1 MKKTFLAFLIVCAM
15 MSTVHA
21 QQTVIVQ
28 KTPGLLESLVDA
40 TIAIASAP
48 VVFGTAIVSGVGEV
62 FAPAI
67 TGSTR
72 VTYINQPPVVTA
84 PVVAPAPVVAAPV
97 VAPAPVV
104 VAPPIISEEC
114 YRTPYT
120 STTTISTQTVSPSGT
135 VTVQT
140 YTRPISAYETGI
152 PLAPVPIEHRV
163 GTSPVVNPYVYRHR

>member
-48 VVFGTAIVSGVGEV
+48 VVFGTAIVTGVGEV

-72 VTYINQPPVVTA
+72 VTYINQPPVVT
-84 PVVAPAPVVAAPV
+84 APV

>member
-84 PVVAPAPVVAAPV
+84 PVVAPAPVV
-97 VAPAPVV
+97 